1 MALLAV
7 RFCGCVLGL
16 TGVAAIGTADLGQAQ
31 ASQQINGA
39 SALASQDA
47 QRYSSLQ
54 VESVDEFTWGGS
66 SRELLHGCHGKRFN
80 PKCGRKLR
88 QCPAC
93 RFPSAR
99 NLGHCKRSKKVL
111 NCRKGPG
118 GQVQAFAFARAAEDV
133 FADTA
138 FEDSGIVRGRCPILP
153 SAAEPG
159 HFEELLAES
168 ELDEEP
174 DYTESDYEYNIVLD
188 GNSYQYYGDGDYEI
202 RPPEFV
208 AVATPAEFQAAL
220 RVGAFHILVKE
231 HLDMT
236 DAPTEPD
243 LIGLE
248 GLNSAVGRVLN
259 TTRSI
264 VGDCFHDPPGSFE
277 LTEPRPRGACA
288 ILVKE
293 DFLDAP
299 LGTSC
304 LLLDSLYIAVASPA
318 GTSSSVLI
326 LHVDGLMW
334 ITNSVFQGAGS
345 KGRAIDTNTIDR
357 GVPEL
362 FVSDTTIVGFT
373 RDLAPGIRVLR
384 GGILWLDNVSFK
396 RLAQIPRRRPR
407 ASPDPEGTAVVA
419 YKESVLIFVNVTLDD
434 NTINGAPAGDQAI
447 AIAKNPRGATA
458 ASSPRLRVWQWPGG
472 PFTMTS
478 AEVDETETL
487 IMTVGR
493 PELRDIQEVA
503 ERARL

>member
-1 MALLAV
+1 MSS
-7 RFCGCVLGL
+7 
-16 TGVAAIGTADLGQAQ
+16 VANVPTPC
-31 ASQQINGA
+31 
-39 SALASQDA
+39 
-47 QRYSSLQ
+47 R
-54 VESVDEFTWGGS
+54 
-66 SRELLHGCHGKRFN
+66 
-80 PKCGRKLR
+80 CGRKLR

-264 VGDCFHDPPGSFE
+264 VVR
-277 LTEPRPRGACA
+277 TPRNLCLHCDRPCVFRRV
-288 ILVKE
+288 LV
-293 DFLDAP
+293 DA
-299 LGTSC
+299 
-304 LLLDSLYIAVASPA
+304 VPA
-318 GTSSSVLI
+318 WKVGQSRSSSPPTLQLCICDCPIDDCNSFTQTALAAGHCWEQLSLQDTSENVLI
-326 LHVDGLMW
+326 
-334 ITNSVFQGAGS
+334 
-345 KGRAIDTNTIDR
+345 
-357 GVPEL
+357 
-362 FVSDTTIVGFT
+362 
-373 RDLAPGIRVLR
+373 
-384 GGILWLDNVSFK
+384 
-396 RLAQIPRRRPR
+396 
-407 ASPDPEGTAVVA
+407 
-419 YKESVLIFVNVTLDD
+419 
-434 NTINGAPAGDQAI
+434 
-447 AIAKNPRGATA
+447 
-458 ASSPRLRVWQWPGG
+458 
-472 PFTMTS
+472 
-478 AEVDETETL
+478 
-487 IMTVGR
+487 
-493 PELRDIQEVA
+493 
-503 ERARL
+503 